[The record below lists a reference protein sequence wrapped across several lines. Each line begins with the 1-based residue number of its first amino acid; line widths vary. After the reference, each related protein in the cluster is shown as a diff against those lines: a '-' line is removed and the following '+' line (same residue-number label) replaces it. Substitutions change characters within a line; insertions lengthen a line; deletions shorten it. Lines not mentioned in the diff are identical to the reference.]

1 MFIIIYSAFIIIIID
16 VYISIDPYDWFCCP
30 GSLSHTHTH
39 TYTHTYSNRYSL
51 LKKFKEHFLIKI

>member
-1 MFIIIYSAFIIIIID
+1 MFIIIYSAFIIIIIID

-39 TYTHTYSNRYSL
+39 I
-51 LKKFKEHFLIKI
+51 LK